1 MKHFVKFA
9 EFMAALLFLLAVFQ
23 NCFKA
28 QFPNYHNYTSW
39 NYCNYRIIVIII
51 RLNISPVYIM
61 IVLVLD
67 SKTGSNLIAAA
78 CLCPLMSMSFIL
90 TFVIHFHMQEY
101 P

>member
-1 MKHFVKFA
+1 
-9 EFMAALLFLLAVFQ
+9 
-23 NCFKA
+23 
-28 QFPNYHNYTSW
+28 
-39 NYCNYRIIVIII
+39 
-51 RLNISPVYIM
+51 M

-67 SKTGSNLIAAA
+67 SKTDSNLIAAA